1 MKNKKYRISLVVLV
15 SILILNL
22 VLYTTSTVF
31 AAKNVTIISAPADKV
46 EGLVNDAIKARTIMA
61 AFKKCYEKAELT
73 YTPRARSQKDVAKKQ
88 DRTSL
93 KEIEKNK
100 GNLFRDFS
108 DLGLQ
113 GDDKS
118 DHIKIRVGSLEQSIE
133 GSKHDGKA

>member
-61 AFKKCYEKAELT
+61 AF
-73 YTPRARSQKDVAKKQ
+73 
-88 DRTSL
+88 
-93 KEIEKNK
+93 
-100 GNLFRDFS
+100 
-108 DLGLQ
+108 
-113 GDDKS
+113 
-118 DHIKIRVGSLEQSIE
+118 
-133 GSKHDGKA
+133 